1 MADKQTKNEFEMK
14 IMELNEDFKFVCF
27 LFHFKFP
34 IAGLKC
40 YYIRMNNL
48 TEESKVPFNLLLFAQ
63 MLKTWSKVNRANG
76 LVQITVY
83 SMYSYLVWELE
94 T

>member
-1 MADKQTKNEFEMK
+1 MWDENYGIKWRFQVYLF
-14 IMELNEDFKFVCF
+14 LCFV
-27 LFHFKFP
+27 HFKFP
-34 IAGLKC
+34 IAGLQC

-63 MLKTWSKVNRANG
+63 MLKTWSKMNRTNG

>member
-1 MADKQTKNEFEMK
+1 MK
-14 IMELNEDFKFVCF
+14 ISSLFVCF
-27 LFHFKFP
+27 VHFKFP
-34 IAGLKC
+34 IAGLHR

-48 TEESKVPFNLLLFAQ
+48 TEESKVPSNLLLFVQ
-63 MLKTWSKVNRANG
+63 MLKTWSKMDRANG